1 MTVILQRKQ
10 NDNLEEIQVECDSLS
25 DLGCFINLGF
35 AVVED
40 DD

>member
-1 MTVILQRKQ
+1 MTVKLKRTQ
-10 NDNLEEIQVECDSLS
+10 NDNIEEIQVECDSLS

-35 AVVED
+35 TVVED